1 MNTPPQIQTYITI
14 SIGFFIG
21 FTLLILYMLVDIL
34 KKKAFLKK
42 AQDDLQEYALQLK
55 KAKDTIEVHNEHL
68 EELLESRTKELVRS
82 ERQAAFGQL
91 IQGIVHNLN
100 NPLNGIYTS
109 IQIIQ
114 EKLQVFE
121 KSGDN
126 YYAFTNMADYEN
138 LTMFSQLIRGSSE
151 RLAEMISSLMAK
163 SRSDKSDKIEISDLN
178 EIVKLE
184 TKFLE
189 ADHRFKHDTVKDF
202 SLAESRL
209 PVEVN
214 PSEISQVFQNLIK
227 NALDA
232 MHENEVRELY
242 VSTDV
247 AGKFA
252 RLIIQDSGPGIS
264 PEVLAKLFDPFFT
277 TKPRAGSEK
286 DDEPVGTGLG
296 LHMCRETI
304 KSYDGR
310 IEVESQIGNGAKFI
324 VLLPLYMEKTAV

>member
-1 MNTPPQIQTYITI
+1 
-14 SIGFFIG
+14 
-21 FTLLILYMLVDIL
+21 
-34 KKKAFLKK
+34 
-42 AQDDLQEYALQLK
+42 
-55 KAKDTIEVHNEHL
+55 
-68 EELLESRTKELVRS
+68 
-82 ERQAAFGQL
+82 
-91 IQGIVHNLN
+91 
-100 NPLNGIYTS
+100 
-109 IQIIQ
+109 
-114 EKLQVFE
+114 
-121 KSGDN
+121 
-126 YYAFTNMADYEN
+126 
-138 LTMFSQLIRGSSE
+138 
-151 RLAEMISSLMAK
+151 
-163 SRSDKSDKIEISDLN
+163 
-178 EIVKLE
+178 
-184 TKFLE
+184 
-189 ADHRFKHDTVKDF
+189 
-202 SLAESRL
+202 
-209 PVEVN
+209 VN